1 MLADASLILM
11 RWSAD
16 MTGYDEPGG
25 APDCGMQ
32 IEGWAQPLSYVER
45 WTTPTRGPAHPHIDE
60 RTRGKRQPIRSACVQ
75 DNSEN
80 RFE

>member
-60 RTRGKRQPIRSACVQ
+60 RTRGKRQPIRSVCVQ
-75 DNSEN
+75 NN
-80 RFE
+80 RE